1 MGMVRPSHKLK
12 TLMVAFAIALLP
24 LLAHAQPEG
33 GPSSGPSC
41 DRQCLSSLVD
51 QVLKSMVAHDP
62 YALPLAHVYAA
73 TENLHPAALGM
84 MTLWRSVT
92 RAGEPDFLA
101 LDPVAGQ
108 AFFEMQI
115 SEGGDLSAL
124 WGRIRVVD
132 RKITELEFY
141 INRSRGDHGFSFSA
155 KDLPDNLHSWMH
167 PPADRR
173 RASRTMLEKLA
184 RASFNAHDNLQ
195 VAIGHDC
202 QFIEAGTH
210 VIDPG
215 LPGVPPPA
223 SRPGRDPNAPLGCV
237 FPPFR
242 PTDLQARQVAID
254 TDLGI
259 VVVAGMVPGRVF
271 PYPYYGHMISAFI
284 PDDMKQPQD
293 AQLSWFEKE
302 KRRGSEPLLRPAPAT
317 GVTMQVLQFYDGK
330 LQGEQINV
338 HLGPPG
344 KRSVWLEPGM

>member
-1 MGMVRPSHKLK
+1 MLFPSHKLK
-12 TLMVAFAIALLP
+12 ALMIALAVALLP
-24 LLAHAQPEG
+24 ISAHARTPRA
-33 GPSSGPSC
+33 GPPSTSSCG
-41 DRQCLSSLVD
+41 RACLSGLVD

-62 YALPLAHVYAA
+62 YTLPLAPVYAA

-84 MTLWRSVT
+84 MTLWRTVT
-92 RAGEPDFLA
+92 KAGGPDFLA
-101 LDPVAGQ
+101 LDPIAGQ

-124 WGRIRVVD
+124 WGRIKVVD
-132 RKITELEFY
+132 HKITELEFY

-155 KDLPDNLHSWMH
+155 KDLPANLRSWMN

-173 RASRTMLEKLA
+173 RASRAMLEKLA
-184 RASFNAHDNLQ
+184 RASFNAHDDLR
-195 VAIGHDC
+195 VAIGRNC

-223 SRPGRDPNAPLGCV
+223 SQPGRDPNQPLGCV

-242 PTDLQARQVAID
+242 PTDLQARPIVVD
-254 TDLGI
+254 SELGI

-293 AQLSWFEKE
+293 AQTKWFEQAQ
-302 KRRGSEPLLRPAPAT
+302 RRGGEPLLRPAAAT
-317 GVTMQVLQFYDGK
+317 GMTMQVLQFYDGK

-344 KRSVWLEPGM
+344 KRSVWLEPGG